1 MKLNYKKQKLV
12 ESLGFNV
19 NFKTTYGDKPQNVKI
34 TPSQFK
40 RLMESYLIYE
50 EKMHKE
56 EEDLELA
63 ALKDKRAEIMRDME
77 QEAEIEGGPIADKY
91 GDMLNKIDK
100 ATAKLGGHGE
110 WGPERDTDITA
121 QEIAKRAAML
131 GLEEDIELAEFAN
144 SFSNDSNNILDEMNF
159 GDGDLKPYFEYQDD
173 FDTENFNNSEDL
185 DEGGMGYDNYM
196 RDKYDGR
203 DSEVIG
209 VYSDIDNQRYGG
221 KRMPGE
227 GFYTDGNGFISE
239 IKNMSKAQKDFVLRE
254 TKKELNKRSRR

>member
-56 EEDLELA
+56 EEDM
-63 ALKDKRAEIMRDME
+63 D
-77 QEAEIEGGPIADKY
+77 
-91 GDMLNKIDK
+91 
-100 ATAKLGGHGE
+100 
-110 WGPERDTDITA
+110 
-121 QEIAKRAAML
+121 
-131 GLEEDIELAEFAN
+131 LAEFAN
-144 SFSNDSNNILDEMNF
+144 SFSNDTEEMLDEMNF
-159 GDGDLKPYFEYQDD
+159 GDGDLEDLEPYFEYQDD

-227 GFYTDGNGFISE
+227 GFYSDGNGFISE
-239 IKNMSKAQKDFVLRE
+239 IKNMSKAQKDFILRE